1 MGATAASIASG
12 NLLSELISLASKRKN
27 PVSGYIGELLP
38 HEVFNYL
45 VKEGGMLVDV
55 RTVPE
60 WQFVGMPDIQGA
72 KGQLAAISW
81 KIYPDMSENAHF
93 AEQLAQTGVGK
104 DTPIF
109 FMCRGGGR
117 SSSAA
122 NAMAAAGYTHCFN
135 VATGF
140 EGEADEQGHRGRK
153 SGWQGLGLPW
163 KH

>member
-1 MGATAASIASG
+1 MANASSLQTARDP
-12 NLLSELISLASKRKN
+12 LSELVNKASSRK
-27 PVSGYIGELLP
+27 SP
-38 HEVFNYL
+38 HTNYL
-45 VKEGGMLVDV
+45 GEITPLEAFEYLVQTGGMLVDV
-55 RTVPE
+55 RTIPE
-60 WQFVGMPDIQGA
+60 WQFVGIPNIAGT
-72 KGQLAAISW
+72 KGQFAAISW
-81 KIYPDMSENAHF
+81 KVYPEMSQNEAF
-93 AEQLAQTGVGK
+93 AEQLAATGVSK

-122 NAMAAAGYTHCFN
+122 QAMTALGYSACFN

-140 EGEADEQGHRGRK
+140 EGESNAEGHRGRT

>member
-1 MGATAASIASG
+1 MASAASVASAR
-12 NLLSELISLASKRKN
+12 NHLSELITAASARKN
-27 PVSGYIGELLP
+27 PRAAYVGEITP
-38 HEVFNYL
+38 VEAYAYL

-55 RTVPE
+55 RTIPE
-60 WQFVGMPDIQGA
+60 WKFVGMADLDGC
-72 KGQLAAISW
+72 KGHMAAVCW
-81 KIYPDMSENAHF
+81 KNYPDMMQNPAF
-93 AEQLAQTGVGK
+93 VEQLSSTGIDK
-104 DTPIF
+104 DTPLF

-117 SSSAA
+117 SAEAA
-122 NAMAAAGYTHCFN
+122 HTMAQQGYTHCFN

>member
-1 MGATAASIASG
+1 MGAKAALNIPETS
-12 NLLSELISLASKRKN
+12 LSELVSRASARKKPAAN
-27 PVSGYIGELLP
+27 YVGELLP
-38 HEVFNYL
+38 AEVFEYL
-45 VKEGGMLVDV
+45 VREGGLLVDV

-60 WQFVGMPDIQGA
+60 WQFVGMPDLEGC

-81 KIYPDMSENAHF
+81 KVYPDMLENPSF
-93 AEQLAQTGVGK
+93 AEQLARTCADK

-122 NAMAAAGYTHCFN
+122 TAMTAAGYTACFN

-140 EGEADEQGHRGRK
+140 EGEANEQGHRGRK
-153 SGWQGLGLPW
+153 SGWQGAGLPW